1 MAINLNDN
9 IKINA
14 GKPLDVKYLS
24 SSNLPYTSILDVNTT
39 IPVPERS
46 IGLTVNI
53 NNDEYWYATGV
64 TDSDL
69 VLKNSA
75 SGSTISSFTN
85 VGVGTGVFSG
95 ITSGGVV
102 NLRSITGS
110 GNTDVSL
117 SGSTIVVNTIG
128 TSALNSN
135 ILFFNNTGSTYQ
147 PYSARTTG
155 VTFYYG
161 DDSPTGTTKLN
172 LNSKLAVSE
181 LIISTGNTQTG
192 TREVGD
198 IYWDNT
204 NDTISI
210 QQTDNVTQQVG
221 QEQYVKAKN
230 NSGSLIPNGRVV
242 YISGSDTGR
251 PTIEP
256 ARADEID
263 GSIINQVIGVT
274 TEDISAGDVGFVTI
288 SGLVRDLNTSS
299 FSDGDVVY
307 LSTTS
312 FGDLTNIKPDYPNYA
327 VEVGIVIISDVTE
340 GILYVRINNV
350 SIPQN
355 IRGVELANY
364 DPFTASTRSDFIS
377 ALGVNTIYLPA
388 SPIIGQEITIT
399 DNEGDAHLAN
409 LIIDGNGNYINGN
422 ALNPN
427 YQAII
432 NTSWGSMTFVF
443 TGQMWSINNIT
454 P

>member
-1 MAINLNDN
+1 MAIQLNDN
-9 IKINA
+9 IKVNA
-14 GKPLDVKYLS
+14 GKPLDTKYLNTT
-24 SSNLPYTSILDVNTT
+24 NLPYTSISEVNSV

-69 VLKNSA
+69 VLKNTS
-75 SGSTISSFTN
+75 SGSTISGFSN
-85 VGVGTGVFSG
+85 IGSGVGIYSG
-95 ITSGGVV
+95 TTTGGVV
-102 NLRSITGS
+102 NLRTIIGS

-117 SGSTIVVNTIG
+117 SGSTIVMNTIG

-181 LIISTGNTQTG
+181 LRISTGNTQTG

-204 NDTISI
+204 DDTISI
-210 QQTDNVTQQVG
+210 QQTQNVTQQVG

-230 NSGSLIPNGRVV
+230 NSGSLIPNGSVV

-251 PTIEP
+251 PTIEL
-256 ARADEID
+256 ARADELD
-263 GSIINQVIGVT
+263 GSIVNQVIGVT
-274 TEDISAGDVGFVTI
+274 TEDISAGDIGFVTT
-288 SGLVRDLNTSS
+288 SGLVRDLDTSS

-307 LSTTS
+307 LSTS
-312 FGDLTNIKPDYPNYA
+312 VFGGLTNSEPTYPNYTI
-327 VEVGIVIISDVTE
+327 EVGIVVVSDISNGV
-340 GILYVRINNV
+340 IYVRINDV
-350 SIPQN
+350 STEQN
-355 IRGVELANY
+355 IRGVELANS
-364 DPFTASTRSDFIS
+364 DPFTATTRSDFIS

-388 SPIIGQEITIT
+388 TPIVGQEITIT
-399 DNEGDAHLAN
+399 DNEGDADLAN
-409 LIIDGNGNYINGN
+409 ITIDGNGNYINGN

-427 YQAII
+427 FEAII

-443 TGQMWSINNIT
+443 TGQMWSITNIT